1 MANKNESKICDFSLT
16 LCLHCCGDGD
26 GVGIIFTNITA
37 YTEHFPAKKE
47 RFKCYQIARNSRQ
60 PQKKISKVSNCVL
73 HIFLLFPAIKSAT
86 KKMTEKKRIR
96 SSSDSI
102 MKNNIFC
109 VCQKGCKMRYQ
120 RLLSNYSKYVL
131 FLFRHSLSS
140 VFLRVFFYNRP
151 NSNNSHTKYTPS
163 FKPIH

>member
-1 MANKNESKICDFSLT
+1 
-16 LCLHCCGDGD
+16 
-26 GVGIIFTNITA
+26 
-37 YTEHFPAKKE
+37 
-47 RFKCYQIARNSRQ
+47 
-60 PQKKISKVSNCVL
+60 
-73 HIFLLFPAIKSAT
+73 
-86 KKMTEKKRIR
+86 MTEKKRIR

-140 VFLRVFFYNRP
+140 VFLRVFFIIDPIQTIHTQNIPRRL
-151 NSNNSHTKYTPS
+151 NQFTKYTCSHFILFQKTHTHFFNVQAFYFGLGFGSLYYLVRFVHRRIECLQQTFKLS
-163 FKPIH
+163 FYKLIFGFVDSHQKISMIEIKIEAVFIPLGF